1 MCIGWYSEI
10 EQIADLDVATALVV
24 ERPPTTGDPRFD
36 ALLAGLVEDLAA
48 RGLVRPPEWIYDP
61 DRFLD
66 VFWFPVDLP
75 SLRIAGLRDAP
86 AALARRCV
94 FLDRRDLQRV

>member
-1 MCIGWYSEI
+1 MQRRYTTTASAAELGRLLCAGAGEPHDDRLRMCIGWYSEI

-36 ALLAGLVEDLAA
+36 ALLAGL
-48 RGLVRPPEWIYDP
+48 
-61 DRFLD
+61 
-66 VFWFPVDLP
+66 
-75 SLRIAGLRDAP
+75 RDAP